1 MVADTE
7 AENANNRLFG
17 RLLVH
22 IFGWGA
28 RNRTRNNST
37 RNCCVA
43 SYTTPHHVPVK
54 ACQVYRHAV
63 STRTRICLAR
73 EREQVVEANDAPDRD
88 PNGFLYLFG
97 QRGGTTNRTRARR
110 GDVRSESKLL
120 RH

>member
-54 ACQVYRHAV
+54 AGSVYRPSATT
-63 STRTRICLAR
+63 SCRICLAR